1 MEEEKDA
8 RKGEVYESMN
18 VGRECKTLAEEGSW
32 SGLNQVRE
40 RARKINPG
48 DEEGK
53 NRFSAGDLG
62 FVRVLKRLS
71 GNFLFDFHE
80 EGITIE
86 LDFSSCE
93 DSQARGRT
101 LLEHTGGRVSS
112 FSVEEREEAGARPE
126 RQ

>member
-1 MEEEKDA
+1 M
-8 RKGEVYESMN
+8 
-18 VGRECKTLAEEGSW
+18 
-32 SGLNQVRE
+32 VRE

-53 NRFSAGDLG
+53 KRFSAGDLG
-62 FVRVLKRLS
+62 FARVLKRVKRFS
-71 GNFLFDFHE
+71 GNFLFGFHE
-80 EGITIE
+80 EGITTE